1 MQPNLSQASMRRRH
15 LCVFLTSQHD
25 PCPLAPHARAL
36 RVVSASCLRTQNQI
50 FFDEFFRVA
59 RDRIKVNKVKLI
71 DEQLKALWCVL
82 DPNDVNWIQFPDV
95 VLFLKRGS
103 DGERAIR
110 RAQKVKEKR
119 ERTLAARAA
128 NAFIEWAPTRTY
140 RAALEERGVALP
152 GTDTLMA
159 LAKQINDALEEKRK
173 DEKNKNAV
181 QEKTSGQPTTFKIFK
196 EMDEDRSGFLSF
208 DEFQWALRQKLW
220 LSKSKLSDDML
231 MAIWCILDWGTRL
244 AATSIFVFGRDTA
257 TNPSRTPT
265 REPPCQPP
273 RGRHLRPAWPN
284 YIAHSPRAHVCGAR
298 IRHCVPLADLF
309 ADLLPQTTT
318 TASSSRTSA
327 SFWAAVGGRPT
338 CSSCSTGAPLTWRC
352 WRRGRPTS
360 TSGRGSS
367 THPQRALAGQAAAH
381 SPALARRPRSHPRSA
396 RPRRHGSRC
405 SHGLPPR

>member
-1 MQPNLSQASMRRRH
+1 M
-15 LCVFLTSQHD
+15 
-25 PCPLAPHARAL
+25 
-36 RVVSASCLRTQNQI
+36 
-50 FFDEFFRVA
+50 
-59 RDRIKVNKVKLI
+59 
-71 DEQLKALWCVL
+71 L

-110 RAQKVKEKR
+110 RAQKAKEKR

-152 GTDTLMA
+152 GADTLMA

-244 AATSIFVFGRDTA
+244 AATSIFVQGRDTA
-257 TNPSRTPT
+257 TNPSRSPT
-265 REPPCQPP
+265 REPIILLTH
-273 RGRHLRPAWPN
+273 REPAC
-284 YIAHSPRAHVCGAR
+284 AVRAHIVDARFTLVDLKRPLLSDPLCTCLQALFGIDNPEEGKPKAGAWFG
-298 IRHCVPLADLF
+298 PK
-309 ADLLPQTTT
+309 
-318 TASSSRTSA
+318 
-327 SFWAAVGGRPT
+327 
-338 CSSCSTGAPLTWRC
+338 LTWRLQELFAKEKC
-352 WRRGRPTS
+352 TGYEEGDPV
-360 TSGRGSS
+360 GC
-367 THPQRALAGQAAAH
+367 A
-381 SPALARRPRSHPRSA
+381 
-396 RPRRHGSRC
+396 
-405 SHGLPPR
+405 

>member
-1 MQPNLSQASMRRRH
+1 M
-15 LCVFLTSQHD
+15 
-25 PCPLAPHARAL
+25 
-36 RVVSASCLRTQNQI
+36 
-50 FFDEFFRVA
+50 
-59 RDRIKVNKVKLI
+59 
-71 DEQLKALWCVL
+71 L

-110 RAQKVKEKR
+110 RAQKAKEKR

-152 GTDTLMA
+152 GADTLMA

-244 AATSIFVFGRDTA
+244 AATSIFVLGRDTA
-257 TNPSRTPT
+257 TNPSRSPT
-265 REPPCQPP
+265 REPIILLTH
-273 RGRHLRPAWPN
+273 REPAC
-284 YIAHSPRAHVCGAR
+284 AVRAHIVC
-298 IRHCVPLADLF
+298 
-309 ADLLPQTTT
+309 LLPTFLPTFCRRRQQPRLLRGPRQV
-318 TASSSRTSA
+318 SGRR
-327 SFWAAVGGRPT
+327 WAA
-338 CSSCSTGAPLTWRC
+338 
-352 WRRGRPTS
+352 
-360 TSGRGSS
+360 
-367 THPQRALAGQAAAH
+367 
-381 SPALARRPRSHPRSA
+381 ARRAVPA
-396 RPRRHGSRC
+396 RRARFSR
-405 SHGLPPR
+405 GGAGGAEG

>member
-1 MQPNLSQASMRRRH
+1 MPRDPFPVPPEITTSTMRLSLQNIQFALPDEDEVDLFSQHFNDAMAVIKTPEGKALSAQNTLGFFKAVRREVVDEARFMPLVQRKRYEKRQDVRAAQSLSTVH
-15 LCVFLTSQHD
+15 APAPYIHTCVFLTAQHD

-110 RAQKVKEKR
+110 RAQKAKEKR

-152 GTDTLMA
+152 GADTLMA

-231 MAIWCILDWGTRL
+231 MAIWCILDWGKRL
-244 AATSIFVFGRDTA
+244 AATSIFVLGRDTA
-257 TNPSRTPT
+257 TTPSRTPT

-284 YIAHSPRAHVCGAR
+284 YIAHSPRARVCGAR
-298 IRHCVPLADLF
+298 I
-309 ADLLPQTTT
+309 
-318 TASSSRTSA
+318 
-327 SFWAAVGGRPT
+327 
-338 CSSCSTGAPLTWRC
+338 
-352 WRRGRPTS
+352 
-360 TSGRGSS
+360 
-367 THPQRALAGQAAAH
+367 
-381 SPALARRPRSHPRSA
+381 
-396 RPRRHGSRC
+396 
-405 SHGLPPR
+405 